1 MDSLTRYRPQ
11 QEQDAPEVEMRAEVF
26 DTTETDVVESDLGS
40 GSHLGRSGPAVLA
53 ETNASGVPRGFDAA
67 SGQSEGGPMAAI
79 QVTGEETS
87 RGGDAAVSRDPL
99 DAYFR
104 NMGSR
109 ELLSR
114 EAELAL
120 AKRIDEAQ
128 RNLLAR
134 LCRISMVIERV
145 GGWARDFEQGRVRL
159 GHLIDPLADGGETS
173 AESEFSPI
181 GIVVGEQANVQSP
194 GAEEDGFGPLSVG
207 APGLL
212 PDVTERLEGIR
223 MLADEIAGVTQRR
236 IAALSR
242 GKDLSS
248 RERALLDRCLSRAAV
263 EIAALNL
270 QPDRISELAVDLEAG
285 ERQLQQLER
294 EVLRLCESCG
304 IAYDAQLI
312 DTLLGSELGPF
323 GAGSDTPLDP
333 AWQALA
339 RNHGDRIA
347 GLREEFHAIAQRV
360 GMPIAEFRRAIA
372 EVNRARRELKR
383 LREEMVRAHLRLV
396 VTIAKKYRVHSSL
409 DFLDLIQEG
418 NLGLM
423 RAVEKYNYR
432 RGVKVSTYAVWW
444 IRQAITR
451 AMADQGR
458 TIRVPVHMT
467 ETARQV
473 QRERQKLYRQHGRE
487 PRADEI
493 AAQSGIP
500 VTQVERALTLVQEP
514 ASLDAPVGEDGDATL
529 ADMIEAIDAINPHAA
544 AEATAL
550 RDSIA
555 EALADLTPREQRVMQ
570 MRFGMGGSGEQ
581 TLEEIGKVFGVTR
594 ERIRQIEAKALQRL
608 RESPKS
614 SKLLTFVES

>member
-1 MDSLTRYRPQ
+1 M
-11 QEQDAPEVEMRAEVF
+11 
-26 DTTETDVVESDLGS
+26 
-40 GSHLGRSGPAVLA
+40 AVI
-53 ETNASGVPRGFDAA
+53 RG
-67 SGQSEGGPMAAI
+67 
-79 QVTGEETS
+79 TGDETS
-87 RGGDAAVSRDPL
+87 CRGDAAVSRDPL

-104 NMGSR
+104 NMRGS
-109 ELLSR
+109 EPLSR

-120 AKRIDEAQ
+120 AKRIDGAQ
-128 RNLLAR
+128 RDLLAR
-134 LCRISMVIERV
+134 LCRIPIVIERV

-159 GHLIDPLADGGETS
+159 GHLIDPLADGEETS
-173 AESEFSPI
+173 AQREFSPI
-181 GIVVGEQANVQSP
+181 GIVVGEQADVKSP
-194 GAEEDGFGPLSVG
+194 GAEADGLVSLSVG
-207 APGLL
+207 EPGLL
-212 PDVTERLEGIR
+212 PDVTERLEGVR

-242 GKDLSS
+242 GKDLS
-248 RERALLDRCLSRAAV
+248 RRQRALLDSCLLRAAV

-270 QPDRISELAVDLEAG
+270 QPDRISELAGDLEAG
-285 ERQLQQLER
+285 ERALLQVEQ
-294 EVLRLCESCG
+294 EVLRLDENRR
-304 IAYDAQLI
+304 IQYDADAI
-312 DTLLGSELGPF
+312 DTLLGSLFGRF
-323 GAGSDTPLDP
+323 GAGSGTPLDP

-347 GLREEFHAIAQRV
+347 GMREEFHAIAQRV
-360 GMPIAEFRRAIA
+360 GMPVAEFRRAMA
-372 EVNRARRELKR
+372 EVNRARRGLKR

-396 VTIAKKYRVHSSL
+396 VTIAKKYRAHSSL
-409 DFLDLIQEG
+409 DFPDLIQEG

-473 QRERQKLYRQHGRE
+473 QRERQKLYRRHGRE

-500 VTQVERALTLVQEP
+500 VAQVERALTLVQEP
-514 ASLDAPVGEDGDATL
+514 ASLDAPVGEDGDVVL
-529 ADMIEAIDAINPHAA
+529 ADMIEALDAINPHAA

-555 EALADLTPREQRVMQ
+555 EALADLTPREQRIMQ
-570 MRFGMGGSGEQ
+570 MRFGIGGSGEQ